1 MSEVDKFW
9 GGGLKTSDKG
19 SKKIESMVCDHTP
32 LTPPPEA
39 HLWSPY
45 CKKKICR
52 NGTYNIKNGFLLN
65 KEIYKY
71 AS

>member
-1 MSEVDKFW
+1 
-9 GGGLKTSDKG
+9 
-19 SKKIESMVCDHTP
+19 MVFDHTP
-32 LTPPPEA
+32 LTPPLPEA

-45 CKKKICR
+45 CDFFKHFFTAI

-65 KEIYKY
+65 KKIYIVCKY